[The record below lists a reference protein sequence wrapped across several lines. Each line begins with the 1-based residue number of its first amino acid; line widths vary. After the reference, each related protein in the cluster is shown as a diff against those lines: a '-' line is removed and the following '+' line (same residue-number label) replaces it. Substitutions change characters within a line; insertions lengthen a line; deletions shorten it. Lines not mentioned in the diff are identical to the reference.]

1 MDYAKKSEFK
11 PPFRSYYLKRKNQN
25 WDVWSPVLLRKSL
38 STHLKIESICSVER
52 VSSIVR
58 RPTDVRC
65 IDWLSTDI
73 RGYKKNSWSVICPST
88 QSVYFKLSLQSFY
101 WWLPFQHCVQTIH
114 EALASL
120 CDSSTF
126 LTHVWQ
132 FYISKYGCIKKLHK
146 ATPGCNV
153 YDACQMVYLFTFG
166 VTVDIHRKQRH
177 VIGYQRQI
185 SQ

>member
-1 MDYAKKSEFK
+1 MISSPSKEIPLDSWKYLFSWESKFDCTSADR
-11 PPFRSYYLKRKNQN
+11 RSMYRLIIDRYEATKR
-25 WDVWSPVLLRKSL
+25 
-38 STHLKIESICSVER
+38 THDL
-52 VSSIVR
+52 
-58 RPTDVRC
+58 
-65 IDWLSTDI
+65 
-73 RGYKKNSWSVICPST
+73 ST

-101 WWLPFQHCVQTIH
+101 WWLPFQHCVQFIH
-114 EALASL
+114 KALASL